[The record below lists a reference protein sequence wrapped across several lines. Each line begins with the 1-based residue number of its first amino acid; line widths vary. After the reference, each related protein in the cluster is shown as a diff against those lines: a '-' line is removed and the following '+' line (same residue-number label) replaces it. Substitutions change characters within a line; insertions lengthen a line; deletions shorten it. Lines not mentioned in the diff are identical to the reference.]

1 MTISVYRD
9 VAAETNQDHRWLR
22 YSDVRMPVTVAEGEA
37 ALDLISTK
45 IASIEA
51 RLADNPS
58 NEPELTNALNKWG
71 ERLAEVEW
79 TTERLRAGEA
89 VPSMDLAKERAAH
102 AETMRKLDAM
112 RVQVKALESKATRLE
127 RHRSASDADIIQ
139 GLQTQNAGLLRAVEE
154 RNATIERLK
163 AAPKQPTPAAPD
175 AREMKRRLIESVHEH
190 CASGLEAFDELR
202 AAGVTLP
209 PISRF
214 IAYKFASALPVGY
227 RAKWK
232 ALHLAR
238 VEGAAAAFVE
248 PEDGEGGR

>member
-1 MTISVYRD
+1 M
-9 VAAETNQDHRWLR
+9 RWL
-22 YSDVRMPVTVAEGEA
+22 DVRLPVTIEEGQS
-37 ALDLISTK
+37 ALDLIATK
-45 IASIEA
+45 IAELESFA
-51 RLADNPS
+51 SDV
-58 NEPELTNALNKWG
+58 PERAAGAEYALRKWS
-71 ERLAEVEW
+71 ERLAEIEW
-79 TTERLRAGEA
+79 AMERLRAGE
-89 VPSMDLAKERAAH
+89 PSASLELARERAAH

-154 RNATIERLK
+154 RNAAIERLK

-248 PEDGEGGR
+248 PEEGEGGR